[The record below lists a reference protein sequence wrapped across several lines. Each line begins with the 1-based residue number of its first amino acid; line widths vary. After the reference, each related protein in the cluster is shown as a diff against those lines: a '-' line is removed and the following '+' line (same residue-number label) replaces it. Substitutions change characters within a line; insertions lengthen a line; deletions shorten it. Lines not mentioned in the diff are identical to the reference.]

1 MSSQRVAALDGLR
14 GIAVLM
20 VIAGHFIG
28 SVADTDDPLPR
39 ALLVLGNGGIGV
51 TLFFILSGYL
61 ITSILVRERART
73 GRVHFV
79 NFYIRRTLRIWP
91 AFYVFLAVVT
101 VLALTDVIEAT
112 GWQIASSAAFV
123 WNYSPVAD
131 GWWLGHTWSLA
142 VEEQFYLLW
151 PVVLVF
157 LGARRAVLMAVVY
170 IVASPVIRTL
180 SYAVFPGQRDDVW
193 MMFHTRADAL
203 LVGCLLALLPAVR
216 PVLWERVQ
224 RLAQR
229 RIEYP
234 ALAVL
239 LVSST
244 IEVLFGGLWVLP
256 FGYSLTALA
265 GGALILVAVARQA
278 PSPFLRVL
286 RWRAL
291 TTVGLLS
298 YSLYLWQQL
307 FLAPQGTGL
316 PVVGSGVLGLLALTA
331 AATLSYLFV
340 ERPFL
345 NLKDRLQRPARRA
358 SPVDPAPGPVAD
370 PDGAAA
376 DDRIRPRG
384 LATDHRSD
392 EEDPALNR

>member
-1 MSSQRVAALDGLR
+1 MAALDGLR

-20 VIAGHFIG
+20 VIAGHFVG

-51 TLFFILSGYL
+51 TLFFVLSGYL

-73 GRVHFV
+73 GRVHFG

-91 AFYVFLAVVT
+91 AFYAFLAVVT
-101 VLALTDVIEAT
+101 VLALTGVIDAT
-112 GWQIASSAAFV
+112 GGQIASSAAFV

-151 PVVLVF
+151 PVALVF
-157 LGARRAVLMAVVY
+157 LGARRAVLVAVVLV
-170 IVASPVIRTL
+170 VASPVLRTL
-180 SYAVFPGQRDDVW
+180 SYLLLPGQRDDVW
-193 MMFHTRADAL
+193 MMFHTRADGL
-203 LVGCLLALLPAVR
+203 LVGCLIALLPTVQ
-216 PVLWERVQ
+216 PILWKRVQ
-224 RLAQR
+224 QAARSL
-229 RIEYP
+229 RIEYT

-239 LVSST
+239 LVSSAL
-244 IEVLFGGLWVLP
+244 EVIFGGPWVLP

-265 GGALILVAVARQA
+265 AGALVLVVVDRDA
-278 PSPFLRVL
+278 PSPILRVL
-286 RWRAL
+286 RWRVL
-291 TTVGLLS
+291 TTVGVLS

-307 FLAPQGTGL
+307 FLAPQGTGI
-316 PVVGSGVLGLLALTA
+316 PVVGSGVLGLITLAA
-331 AATLSYLFV
+331 VGWLSYVLI

-345 NLKDRLQRPARRA
+345 GLKDRLQRPARVTP
-358 SPVDPAPGPVAD
+358 SDAPGDEPIADGVAHH
-370 PDGAAA
+370 
-376 DDRIRPRG
+376 DRSGSTERR
-384 LATDHRSD
+384 RD